1 MSADSQPHG
10 GQPIPSAEY
19 LEACRMFG
27 DMPTLAIIYFLADGP
42 RRFTELQ
49 RLTCANPVTLSA
61 RLKRLAA
68 QGVITRSEHKTDR
81 QAVSYALD
89 AMGKRAVPI
98 VREIERFA
106 RALTRQPEPIA
117 ADTTAANTTAE
128 PPGSGRRE
136 P

>member
-1 MSADSQPHG
+1 
-10 GQPIPSAEY
+10 
-19 LEACRMFG
+19 MFG